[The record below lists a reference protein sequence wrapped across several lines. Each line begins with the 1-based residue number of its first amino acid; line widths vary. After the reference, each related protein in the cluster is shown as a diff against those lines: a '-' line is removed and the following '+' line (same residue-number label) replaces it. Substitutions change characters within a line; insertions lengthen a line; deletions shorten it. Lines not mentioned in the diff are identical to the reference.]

1 MITIDNVNYDVGIVK
16 ITRKVSTDADSLGI
30 TLDGRKH
37 YNVKGTYFDYD
48 VQFNTKAMNVAQYD
62 ALYEKLVE
70 PVEYHTV
77 TLPYGQSTITFIAK
91 TKVGND
97 SLIHNFTS
105 LKKWGGF
112 TVTFEALEPQMEAE
126 YD

>member
-1 MITIDNVNYDVGIVK
+1 MITIDGETYNVGIVK
-16 ITRKVSTDADSLGI
+16 VTRKVSMDADYNGI

-48 VQFNTKAMNVAQYD
+48 VQFNTRAMNVAQYD
-62 ALYEKLVE
+62 ALWSKLVE

-77 TLPYGQSTITFIAK
+77 TLPYAQSTITFIAK
-91 TKVGND
+91 LKVGND
-97 SLIHNFTS
+97 SLVHKFS
-105 LKKWGGF
+105 QLKKWGGF
-112 TVTFEALEPQMEAE
+112 TATFEALEPQMEAE

>member
-1 MITIDNVNYDVGIVK
+1 MIIIDNETYDVGIVK
-16 ITRKVSTDADSLGI
+16 ITRKVSMDADSIGT

-37 YNVKGTYFDYD
+37 YNVNGTYFDYD

-70 PVEYHTV
+70 PVEYHEV
-77 TLPYGQSTITFIAK
+77 TLPYGQSMITFIAK

-97 SLIHNFTS
+97 SLIHNFAS

-112 TVTFEALEPQMEAE
+112 TVTFEALEPQREAV